1 MTLCRGSAQPV
12 STATIKIPHVTGPV
26 SKPAQTYSQNQ
37 VKIRWIKQK
46 KCFFVV
52 KLHKIIHFKDCNEE
66 LILEGKNEGENI
78 MSVNNNAHRHTL
90 SFTLLLIPLRH
101 KWHHSVWWQR
111 TTVPAMKASQ
121 SGRRSKKQVHTGAFC
136 LLFACI
142 TWPRFCVMFTLKD
155 KTWGSF
161 MKSDLCPTFFF
172 FWR

>member
-1 MTLCRGSAQPV
+1 
-12 STATIKIPHVTGPV
+12 
-26 SKPAQTYSQNQ
+26 
-37 VKIRWIKQK
+37 
-46 KCFFVV
+46 
-52 KLHKIIHFKDCNEE
+52 
-66 LILEGKNEGENI
+66 

-121 SGRRSKKQVHTGAFC
+121 SGRRSKKQVYAGAFC

-172 FWR
+172 FLKINMKVRKRTDSALPLERKIFFFPGPISSCHAKPPARGTFPTGVRYQIKENWP